1 MELYSISGG
10 RTQVDG
16 TVYEISFSKPLTIT
30 VSGGSGGYAWVTYN
44 GAEMTSGEI
53 TITAGESVTVDCF
66 SRNGKICCIYLN
78 GNLVASAGGCAE
90 YEYTPSANATIKFTS
105 RYASGWKDKK
115 KRTTIKTKNV
125 GEEMTLSQ
133 IIGGSSAGIVLLLT
147 LIEIAPIKV
156 NPWSALFSAIGR
168 RINKE
173 VLDEITELKKNMKEI
188 RDVNDER
195 NAKECRSRILHFG
208 DELYHDARHTKEHF
222 DQILDDIHEY
232 SQYCESHKDFK
243 NDKTVL
249 TTAKIRDTYRQCV
262 DKHSFL

>member
-1 MELYSISGG
+1 MNMGEILGWSGG
-10 RTQVDG
+10 T
-16 TVYEISFSKPLTIT
+16 
-30 VSGGSGGYAWVTYN
+30 
-44 GAEMTSGEI
+44 
-53 TITAGESVTVDCF
+53 
-66 SRNGKICCIYLN
+66 
-78 GNLVASAGGCAE
+78 
-90 YEYTPSANATIKFTS
+90 
-105 RYASGWKDKK
+105 
-115 KRTTIKTKNV
+115 
-125 GEEMTLSQ
+125 
-133 IIGGSSAGIVLLLT
+133 LLLLMT
-147 LIEIAPIKV
+147 FVQIAPIKV

-232 SQYCESHKDFK
+232 GQYCETHKDFK

-249 TTAKIRDTYRQCV
+249 TTAKIRDTYRHCV
-262 DKHSFL
+262 DEHSFL